1 MRLVFLLVLSAAM
14 QAGPLLPDQGIVGL
28 IEPGEHNNWLL
39 PSDLS
44 NLTGITLQELLK
56 QNPQNLFAFTAQTNS
71 GPRNLIGHFPF
82 APWDAPTWTTPH
94 VEWIPKDEP
103 NFERFVP
110 PVISPIVPP
119 VQPPVHPSPCV
130 GCEPVH
136 PPNCSVDGTCHPHHP
151 VPPDEP
157 HHPGHEVPEPEAF
170 YLIPIGLLFVLL
182 GPIRRQ

>member
-1 MRLVFLLVLSAAM
+1 MRLVFLLVLSAAL

-28 IEPGEHNNWLL
+28 VEPGEHNNWLL

-71 GPRNLIGHFPF
+71 GPRNLIGYFPF
-82 APWDAPTWTTPH
+82 APWEDPTWTTPR

-110 PVISPIVPP
+110 PVIPPVVPPPVCTHNCGPIPP
-119 VQPPVHPSPCV
+119 VQPPNCV
-130 GCEPVH
+130 I
-136 PPNCSVDGTCHPHHP
+136 DGTCH
-151 VPPDEP
+151 P
-157 HHPGHEVPEPEAF
+157 HHPGHEVPEPTT
-170 YLIPIGLLFVLL
+170 FVLIGSGCIAMAL
-182 GPIRRQ
+182 FRKW